1 MYHPS
6 VDEIPALARIRAL
19 LLGTLAFGVVGMTTE
34 LLLLGH
40 VDSVSQWTPVVLLG
54 ASVLLLIWHAAA
66 PSRVTVRAVQVTMIL
81 FIVTGG
87 IGVGL
92 HYDGNVEFELELSP
106 EASGFDLMAKTM
118 TGATPVLAPGT
129 MAVLGLVG
137 LAGVHRHP
145 ATQGVR

>member
-1 MYHPS
+1 
-6 VDEIPALARIRAL
+6 VDEIPALARMRAL

-40 VDSVSQWTPVVLLG
+40 VESVSQWTPVALLG
-54 ASVLLLIWHAAA
+54 ASVLLLVWHAVA
-66 PSRVTVRAVQVTMIL
+66 PSRTTVRVLQATMVL

-87 IGVGL
+87 IGVGF

-106 EASGFDLMAKTM
+106 EASGWDLIAKTM

-129 MAVLGLVG
+129 MAVLGFVG
-137 LAGVHRHP
+137 LALVHRHP
-145 ATQGVR
+145 ALQERS